1 MRIVV
6 SGAAG
11 FVGRTVAARLVGAG
25 HRVIALLRRI
35 PAHPPLPPE
44 VEIFECGDLSAFA
57 GWTAVLKRADA
68 LVHLAA
74 IAHRSVRDEDLLK
87 RVNIDVTENAARAA
101 AAAGAR
107 FVFLSS
113 VKVLGE
119 ETAGDPFRAGDAP
132 APQDAYARAKAAAER
147 IIAEVTGLD
156 WTVFRPPLVYGP
168 GVKANFLALMTA
180 VARGVPLPLGTVE
193 NSRSLLFVGNLAD
206 AVARCLEVPHPGG
219 RAYLLSDG
227 APVSSPGLCRAIGDA
242 LGRRA
247 RLLPFPSSTLDWI
260 PAMRSLTRSLEV
272 DDSAIRSELDWH
284 PPYTFEQ
291 GLRATAEWYL
301 AQGR

>member
-11 FVGRTVAARLVGAG
+11 FIGRTVAARLVGAG
-25 HRVIALLRRI
+25 HRVVALLRRV

-44 VEIFECGDLSAFA
+44 VEIFKCGDLSAFA
-57 GWTAVLKRADA
+57 DWTAVLKGADA

-74 IAHRSVRDEDLLK
+74 IAHRSVRDEDLLN
-87 RVNIDVTENAARAA
+87 RVNAVVTENAARAA

-119 ETAGDPFRAGDAP
+119 ETAGAPFRAGDAP

-147 IIAEVTGLD
+147 IIAEVPDLD
-156 WTVFRPPLVYGP
+156 WTVLRPPLVYGP
-168 GVKANFLALMTA
+168 GVKANFLALMRA
-180 VARGVPLPLGTVE
+180 VARGLPLPLASVQ
-193 NSRSLLFVGNLAD
+193 NRRSLLYVGNLAD
-206 AVARCLEVPHPGG
+206 AVARCLESPQSSGHT
-219 RAYLLSDG
+219 YLLSDG
-227 APVSSPGLCRAIGDA
+227 TPLSSPELCRTLSDV

-247 RLLPFPSSTLDWI
+247 RLLPFPPSVLDWI
-260 PAMRSLTRSLEV
+260 PAMRPLVRSLEV
-272 DDSAIRSELDWH
+272 DDSAIRSELGWQ